1 MVGRPSTSLL
11 PIDTSPKPELPS
23 KGMSMSTRA
32 PFLSTRYGGYY
43 HRELPQED
51 AELTRI
57 GPGTP
62 CGEYL
67 RRFWQPVCY
76 SDDLQDLPVALKI
89 LSEELVAF
97 KDFSGQIG
105 VVEAH
110 CPHRGTSL
118 EFGLVSERGIRCCY
132 HGSVSY
138 THLTLPTI
146 CSV

>member
-1 MVGRPSTSLL
+1 
-11 PIDTSPKPELPS
+11 
-23 KGMSMSTRA
+23 MSTRA

-43 HRELPQED
+43 HRELPKED
-51 AELTRI
+51 AELTHI

-118 EFGLVSERGIRCCY
+118 EFGLVAERGIRCC
-132 HGSVSY
+132 
-138 THLTLPTI
+138 
-146 CSV
+146 